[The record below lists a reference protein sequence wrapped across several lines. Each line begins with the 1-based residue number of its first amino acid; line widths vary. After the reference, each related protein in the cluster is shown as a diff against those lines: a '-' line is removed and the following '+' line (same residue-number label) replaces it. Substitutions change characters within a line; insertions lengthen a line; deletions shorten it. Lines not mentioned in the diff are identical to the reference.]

1 MTYCNVYVLIPKHNV
16 SSPHHEKTEVVN
28 TGRVVADT

>member
-16 SSPHHEKTEVVN
+16 SSPHEKTEVVN